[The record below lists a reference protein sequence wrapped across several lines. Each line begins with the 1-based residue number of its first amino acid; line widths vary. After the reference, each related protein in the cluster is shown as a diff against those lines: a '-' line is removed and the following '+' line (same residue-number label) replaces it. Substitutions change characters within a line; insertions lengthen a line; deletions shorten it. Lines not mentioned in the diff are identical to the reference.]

1 MLSSQWKDYL
11 VTILISVLLALFVR
25 SFIITAY
32 KVPTGS
38 MQPALKAGDFIFS
51 YRMAYGFKIPWSQIT
66 WGEKVPERGDVVVF
80 SYSNQPNTSYV
91 KRVIGLPGDK
101 IQIIGGKLL
110 INEVPLDYELESS
123 EPGTS
128 LHSGDNPNP
137 ESFDIYIERD
147 LGSERRVIFQ
157 KNREDQNFGPVVVP
171 PEEVFLLGDNRD
183 ASDDSRHWG
192 TVPIGQIH
200 GKVLFVWLSLDWQ
213 EPWGGDRYPRIR
225 WERMFF
231 GVH

>member
-51 YRMAYGFKIPWSQIT
+51 YRIAYGLKIPWSQVT
-66 WGEKVPERGDVVVF
+66 WGERIPERGDVVVF
-80 SYSNQPNTSYV
+80 SYSNQPDTSYV

-101 IQIIGGKLL
+101 IQITNGKLL
-110 INEVPLDYELESS
+110 INETPLDYEYEAP
-123 EPGTS
+123 EHPE
-128 LHSGDNPNP
+128 DNPNP
-137 ESFDIYIERD
+137 DSFDIYLEKD
-147 LGSERRVIFQ
+147 LGNYRRVIFQ
-157 KNREDQNFGPVVVP
+157 KSRDDQNFGPLVVP
-171 PEEVFLLGDNRD
+171 PGEIFLLGDNRD
-183 ASDDSRHWG
+183 ASDDSRYWG
-192 TVPIGQIH
+192 TVPIGQVY

-213 EPWGGDRYPRIR
+213 RRWGGDRYPGIR
-225 WERMFF
+225 WERVFSE
-231 GVH
+231 VH

>member
-11 VTILISVLLALFVR
+11 VTILISILLALFVR

-38 MQPALKAGDFIFS
+38 MQPVLKAGDFIFS
-51 YRMAYGFKIPWSQIT
+51 YRMAYGFKLPWSQIA
-66 WGEKVPERGDVVVF
+66 WGEKTPDRGDVVVF
-80 SYSNQPNTSYV
+80 SYANQTNTSYV

-101 IQIIGGKLL
+101 IQITGGKL
-110 INEVPLDYELESS
+110 IVNEVPLDYELEHSSS
-123 EPGTS
+123 ENAFYRE
-128 LHSGDNPNP
+128 DNPNP
-137 ESFDIYIERD
+137 ESFDIYLERD
-147 LGSERRVIFQ
+147 LGNTRRVIFQ
-157 KNREDQNFGPVVVP
+157 KNRSDQDFGPLVIP
-171 PEEVFLLGDNRD
+171 PGEVFLLGDNRD

-192 TVPIGQIH
+192 TVPIGQVY

-213 EPWGGDRYPRIR
+213 KPWGGDRYPGIR
-225 WERMFF
+225 WERVFF